1 MREQNGKKES
11 DISEEYAKPRRGKT
25 FLRLLVRFGI
35 LVATVALV
43 LGAVYL
49 VAHRD
54 TLNLDTLRRA
64 FSYSGV
70 EKDANGQTEHFRYDG
85 DPGNSFATLDGGLL
99 VCSNH
104 SIQLFD
110 KSGTLT
116 VDQAVNLEQPVVA
129 TAGDYAVV
137 YDVGGGSLYLLQGQ
151 ELVRSYETPS
161 GGAIYGADVTADG
174 WLVIVEEATGYKAAA
189 TVYNAEFSPVVTEN
203 ISSVFVTGAA
213 LSADHKTLA
222 LATMRQSGQ
231 EFESAVQFYTVSN
244 GELQGTCSM
253 GSDLV
258 LDMRW
263 SGKRLWIQGEYG
275 VYCVENGEVRHGWTD
290 TNRYLEGFSLD
301 GSGFAASYTS
311 RFRGTGAGTLCVY
324 TEDGEQYEQ
333 SLTEEVLSV
342 SAGGHYVA
350 VLTATALTI
359 YDEELSQVYATL
371 DNLSGARRVL
381 MRADGSAMLI
391 ATENASLFVPN

>member
-129 TAGDYAVV
+129 ELFGPFQCIPIADDCAVRRL
-137 YDVGGGSLYLLQGQ
+137 GLFWRKGRRL
-151 ELVRSYETPS
+151 TPVMEDFR
-161 GGAIYGADVTADG
+161 AF
-174 WLVIVEEATGYKAAA
+174 L
-189 TVYNAEFSPVVTEN
+189 
-203 ISSVFVTGAA
+203 
-213 LSADHKTLA
+213 
-222 LATMRQSGQ
+222 
-231 EFESAVQFYTVSN
+231 
-244 GELQGTCSM
+244 GELYPL
-253 GSDLV
+253 DLQ
-258 LDMRW
+258 DQ
-263 SGKRLWIQGEYG
+263 K
-275 VYCVENGEVRHGWTD
+275 
-290 TNRYLEGFSLD
+290 
-301 GSGFAASYTS
+301 
-311 RFRGTGAGTLCVY
+311 
-324 TEDGEQYEQ
+324 Q
-333 SLTEEVLSV
+333 S
-342 SAGGHYVA
+342 
-350 VLTATALTI
+350 
-359 YDEELSQVYATL
+359 
-371 DNLSGARRVL
+371 
-381 MRADGSAMLI
+381 
-391 ATENASLFVPN
+391 